1 VVRRTRSLEVAD
13 PSFHTRIFHMT
24 TSERHRRGPGLTLD
38 AAAARL
44 SELLEQPGGLDGGLE
59 EARGLGRDLAAAL
72 PLRLTIERAK
82 GVVMGARGL
91 GEDEAFAYL
100 RSLSQR
106 ANRPLRLV
114 VEQIADSGR
123 VPD

>member
-1 VVRRTRSLEVAD
+1 
-13 PSFHTRIFHMT
+13 MT
-24 TSERHRRGPGLTLD
+24 TSERPRREPGLSLD

-44 SELLEQPGGLDGGLE
+44 SELLERPGGLDGGLE

>member
-1 VVRRTRSLEVAD
+1 MTEAQEHARREA
-13 PSFHTRIFHMT
+13 
-24 TSERHRRGPGLTLD
+24 GLPLD

-44 SELLEQPGGLDGGLE
+44 AELLDQPGGLDGSLD
-59 EARGLGRDLAAAL
+59 EARELGRDLAAAL

-82 GVVMGARGL
+82 GVVMGARGIDP
-91 GEDEAFAYL
+91 DEAFDYL

-114 VEQIADSGR
+114 AAEIAESGT